1 MKFVVSSS
9 ALSARLQSI
18 SRVISSKNTLPIL
31 DCVLFKIEDNRLT
44 LTASDNET
52 TLTTSMELVEC
63 DENITFAVNARTVQD
78 AIKEIPEQPL
88 NLYVNTSNM
97 EVTVEYLNGKYR
109 FMALPADE
117 YPTPPTLEEEAA
129 SIALPTEKLLSA
141 ITRTLFATVDDPLRP
156 VMGGLYFDFKGA
168 EATIVAT
175 DGRKM
180 ACSKIENLPTSQE
193 GNFILPKK
201 PATFLK
207 NFLSKEQGDA
217 VIRFSQRNAVITT
230 ESYVMNCRL
239 IEGKYPRY
247 ESVIPQDNPNCV
259 TVSRTAM
266 LSTLRRVLIFSN
278 ASSSLIKL
286 QLGMGNMTISSQD
299 IDFSMSAEETLLCE
313 YNGTPLSIGFNGT
326 FLTEVLNYA
335 EADEVVIKMADASRA
350 CIIVPATKME
360 NEDLLMLIM
369 PMLLGE

>member
-1 MKFVVSSS
+1 
-9 ALSARLQSI
+9 
-18 SRVISSKNTLPIL
+18 
-31 DCVLFKIEDNRLT
+31 
-44 LTASDNET
+44 
-52 TLTTSMELVEC
+52 
-63 DENITFAVNARTVQD
+63 
-78 AIKEIPEQPL
+78 
-88 NLYVNTSNM
+88 
-97 EVTVEYLNGKYR
+97 
-109 FMALPADE
+109 
-117 YPTPPTLEEEAA
+117 
-129 SIALPTEKLLSA
+129 
-141 ITRTLFATVDDPLRP
+141 
-156 VMGGLYFDFKGA
+156 
-168 EATIVAT
+168 
-175 DGRKM
+175 
-180 ACSKIENLPTSQE
+180 
-193 GNFILPKK
+193 KK

-230 ESYVMNCRL
+230 ENYVMNCRL

-369 PMLLGE
+369 PMLLGEYKISDTIYIIKDTTSVI

>member
-1 MKFVVSSS
+1 M
-9 ALSARLQSI
+9 
-18 SRVISSKNTLPIL
+18 
-31 DCVLFKIEDNRLT
+31 
-44 LTASDNET
+44 
-52 TLTTSMELVEC
+52 
-63 DENITFAVNARTVQD
+63 
-78 AIKEIPEQPL
+78 
-88 NLYVNTSNM
+88 
-97 EVTVEYLNGKYR
+97 
-109 FMALPADE
+109 
-117 YPTPPTLEEEAA
+117 
-129 SIALPTEKLLSA
+129 
-141 ITRTLFATVDDPLRP
+141 
-156 VMGGLYFDFKGA
+156 
-168 EATIVAT
+168 
-175 DGRKM
+175 
-180 ACSKIENLPTSQE
+180 
-193 GNFILPKK
+193 
-201 PATFLK
+201 
-207 NFLSKEQGDA
+207 
-217 VIRFSQRNAVITT
+217 IRFSQRNAVITT